1 MYSKF
6 FRIAGMQ
13 SDAYE
18 FLMQSRFFSSVSAE
32 GKLSLLM
39 ALKHRHLQAGEH
51 LIRQGEPGDCLYLIQ
66 NGTCSVVVERD
77 DGMVPITVLGR
88 EDIVG
93 EMALLTGEE
102 RNAHVYAQTEADVWQ
117 LDKKSFE
124 ELSVRDPEIRHFLT
138 DIVTSRFSR
147 SPVIAERTIGK
158 YVVNEMLGQGGWS
171 FVYKGVHATLNM
183 PVAVKMLKHTM
194 AMEPEFMETFL
205 QEARI
210 IANLN
215 HENIVKVYDIEQIY
229 RTVFIVMEYL
239 EGVSL
244 QQVLQETPRLSLSET
259 LRIVLQV
266 CHGLAYAHASG
277 IVHGDI
283 KPGNIFITT
292 DEVAKIVDF
301 GLACPAGAEAAG
313 LRGTPSY
320 ISPEQIRMVPADAR
334 SDIYSLGIMTYRLL
348 TGELPFQ
355 SGELSDLLKQHL
367 DAPVPDPR
375 RLVPDLPQELVQ
387 FIFRAMAKNPENR
400 YRNLSEVCAALQPVW
415 QHVGEKPAGGAS
427 RHCMTGLVL
436 FYRDDQHEVV
446 KRLVKEFTEELNKIG
461 VRHHESE
468 YDDV

>member
-6 FRIAGMQ
+6 FKIAGMQ
-13 SDAYE
+13 GDAYE
-18 FLMQSRFFSSVSAE
+18 FLMQSRFFSSVSGD
-32 GKLSLLM
+32 GKLRLLM
-39 ALKHRHLQAGEH
+39 ALKHRHLEEGERF
-51 LIRQGEPGDCLYLIQ
+51 IRQGDPGDCLYLIQ

-77 DGMVPITVLGR
+77 EGLIPITVLGR

-138 DIVTSRFSR
+138 DVVTSRFSARR
-147 SPVIAERTIGK
+147 SLRNGRSENILSTKCSDRA
-158 YVVNEMLGQGGWS
+158 GGS
-171 FVYKGVHATLNM
+171 FVYKGVHTHSICRSQSRCSNIPWRWSRNSWRLFCMKRA
-183 PVAVKMLKHTM
+183 
-194 AMEPEFMETFL
+194 F
-205 QEARI
+205 

-239 EGVSL
+239 EGGSL
-244 QQVLQETPRLSLSET
+244 QQVLQETPRLSPSET
-259 LRIVLQV
+259 LRILLQV

-301 GLACPAGAEAAG
+301 GLACPAGAEATG

-334 SDIYSLGIMTYRLL
+334 SDMYSLGIMTYRLL

-355 SGELSDLLKQHL
+355 SEELTDLLKMHL
-367 DAPVPDPR
+367 DSPVPDPR
-375 RLVPDLPQELVQ
+375 RLVPDLPPELVQ
-387 FIFRAMAKNPENR
+387 FILRRLPR
-400 YRNLSEVCAALQPVW
+400 IR
-415 QHVGEKPAGGAS
+415 
-427 RHCMTGLVL
+427 RTGIEPCL
-436 FYRDDQHEVV
+436 
-446 KRLVKEFTEELNKIG
+446 K
-461 VRHHESE
+461 
-468 YDDV
+468 

>member
-6 FRIAGMQ
+6 FKIAGMQ
-13 SDAYE
+13 GDAYE
-18 FLMQSRFFSSVSAE
+18 FLMQSRFFGSVSGE

-39 ALKHRHLQAGEH
+39 ALKHRHLKEGERF
-51 LIRQGEPGDCLYLIQ
+51 IRQGDPGDCLYLIQ

-77 DGMVPITVLGR
+77 DGLIPLTVLGR

-124 ELSVRDPEIRHFLT
+124 ELSVRDPEIRDFLT
-138 DIVTSRFSR
+138 DLVTSRFSR

-171 FVYKGVHATLNM
+171 FVYKGVHTTLNM

-205 QEARI
+205 HEARI

-239 EGVSL
+239 EGGSL
-244 QQVLQETPRLSLSET
+244 QQVLQETPRLSPSET
-259 LRIVLQV
+259 LRILLQV

-301 GLACPAGAEAAG
+301 GLACPAGAETTG

-320 ISPEQIRMVPADAR
+320 ISPEQIRMAPADAR

-355 SGELSDLLKQHL
+355 SEELTDLLKKHL

-375 RLVPDLPQELVQ
+375 QLVPDLAPEFVQ
-387 FIFRAMAKNPENR
+387 FIFKATAKNPDER
-400 YRNLSEVCAALQPVW
+400 YRTMSEVSAVLQPVW
-415 QHVGEKPAGGAS
+415 QRTGEKPADGAA
-427 RHCMTGLVL
+427 RHRMTGLFL
-436 FYRDDQHEVV
+436 FYRDERHEVV

-461 VRHHESE
+461 IRHHESE